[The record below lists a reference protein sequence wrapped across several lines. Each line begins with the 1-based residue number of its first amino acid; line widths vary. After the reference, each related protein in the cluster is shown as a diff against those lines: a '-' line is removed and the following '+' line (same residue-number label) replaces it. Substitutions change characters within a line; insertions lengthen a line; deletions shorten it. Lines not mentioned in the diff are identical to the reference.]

1 MGLLQTVSRVTIGS
15 SKGRAHASHLVGST
29 QRIQGTRGWDYV
41 DHHWQRPTF
50 LCPPF
55 EKHSPAAA
63 MQSASSGR
71 IAIYFD
77 HVVKARR
84 PMSRCALHS
93 HSSFWMSAPP
103 HGLYA
108 RECSTQDKRCSF
120 GSRTFRSPSQS
131 RTQKHHILSVRCPD
145 DQPARVLKY
154 QEIVCEG
161 FPCRGWK
168 LQCCSWR

>member
-1 MGLLQTVSRVTIGS
+1 MDLLQTVSRVTIGS

-84 PMSRCALHS
+84 PMSDVLYTATAPSGCLRRLMACMPANVVPKISGVASDLGRFGVPRSLVPRSTTFCLCVVPTINLHAS
-93 HSSFWMSAPP
+93 
-103 HGLYA
+103 
-108 RECSTQDKRCSF
+108 
-120 GSRTFRSPSQS
+120 
-131 RTQKHHILSVRCPD
+131 
-145 DQPARVLKY
+145 
-154 QEIVCEG
+154 
-161 FPCRGWK
+161 
-168 LQCCSWR
+168 